1 MAVLKGQRCEFLILA
16 GIQGNCH
23 IRQGVI
29 LEGAAAEAGILIYG
43 QQIIGVDTCEL
54 GVFHD
59 EIFAAIGTDGRGGLC
74 VGVSQIPDGAARDLA
89 VFYIAQIDTDAGT
102 AVDITGANIQPLAL
116 AGVDTDE
123 AAAEEPQI
131 LQQHILA
138 VAQVNDVPLT
148 ALGLHGMSGGKAL

>member
-1 MAVLKGQRCEFLILA
+1 M
-16 GIQGNCH
+16 
-23 IRQGVI
+23 
-29 LEGAAAEAGILIYG
+29 
-43 QQIIGVDTCEL
+43 
-54 GVFHD
+54 
-59 EIFAAIGTDGRGGLC
+59 
-74 VGVSQIPDGAARDLA
+74 SQIPDGAARDLA
-89 VFYIAQIDTDAGT
+89 ILHVAQDDTGSGT

-148 ALGLHGMSGGKAL
+148 ALGLHGMSGGKAP